1 MHARVITLGA
11 VLIALSL
18 PAAAA
23 ADVPHVVE
31 PGESLSSVA
40 ATDGL
45 SVAALAAAN
54 GLSPYAELTVGQVL
68 EIPPQTA
75 TTTGQETGYSEA
87 TNTTES
93 TSSSEYVSD
102 SSSTESTSSNA
113 EPSTTTGSSSGTGPY
128 PTNERVSG
136 SEIAGIADE
145 YGVPPALAEAIGW
158 QESGWNNAEVSSADA
173 VGVMQIVPSTWS
185 WINQNLTPDDPLG
198 AAGEVTTWDL
208 RGRPFILAEPGSGL
222 RASVAA
228 ACEAAGFSPVPLFEV
243 GDPAV
248 VRYLAHVGLGVSVVP
263 ASWLRA
269 PGALAAAPAPAVA
282 AARLAAASDATAPPR
297 HRVVL
302 LAAAAG
308 AAPAA
313 ELLHAR
319 LLDAL
324 GG

>member
-198 AAGEVTTWDL
+198 AASASENV
-208 RGRPFILAEPGSGL
+208 RGGVLLLHELLSLTGDDYAET
-222 RASVAA
+222 
-228 ACEAAGFSPVPLFEV
+228 AAGYYQGLSSVK
-243 GDPAV
+243 
-248 VRYLAHVGLGVSVVP
+248 RYGMYPSTRQYVADVLALEE
-263 ASWLRA
+263 
-269 PGALAAAPAPAVA
+269 
-282 AARLAAASDATAPPR
+282 RLA
-297 HRVVL
+297 
-302 LAAAAG
+302 G
-308 AAPAA
+308 
-313 ELLHAR
+313 
-319 LLDAL
+319 
-324 GG
+324 